1 MSHFSTGRVLIRD
14 FHFDFPADRIMFP
27 RLMEH
32 HFSTQAALTDEGDQ
46 SKESQEE
53 VGARGFL
60 ILAVNCEA
68 PTSKK
73 KKEHTERRSKPLME
87 CKNARWQHGFD

>member
-1 MSHFSTGRVLIRD
+1 MEPILCCELSVCIACELEPIVPHYSEGLQLAQKGGNCEGIT
-14 FHFDFPADRIMFP
+14 FPCLR
-27 RLMEH
+27 EH
-32 HFSTQAALTDEGDQ
+32 HFSTQAALIDKGDQ
-46 SKESQEE
+46 SEESQEE

-73 KKEHTERRSKPLME
+73 K
-87 CKNARWQHGFD
+87 